1 MESEVFFEF
10 MNNELEGFEE
20 DRTFA
25 VQLFKTEIANSSFLY
40 HFFEEMSIHWIDDLD
55 LCCSMVLKTLKSIPE
70 SGKMNVLPLY
80 KDNDDEKEFIVRLI
94 RRTIECDKVNEELIQ
109 DLAQNWDL
117 DRIAKMDMI
126 LLKMAITE
134 LQNFSSIPTKVTL
147 NEYIEISKFY
157 STPKSNIFING
168 ILDKAIVR
176 LTNENIDRIVAS
188 LALKEINQST
198 LVRKLCN
205 LPQNNKTRKA
215 VFEYNKLIRD
225 IYTLKCILNP
235 QMLADAHRSQNR
247 LESYH
252 TLRASIAR
260 VGGRKG
266 LIGRTDLEIAIAN
279 KTGRLLATCVIFYNA
294 FIQSRILEIDPHNK
308 KLISKLKKSSP
319 VAWKHIHFG
328 GNFSFYSKNKI
339 DINEIIKKIIL

>member
-1 MESEVFFEF
+1 MLNRRHLRIKVLQVLYAFFQSEEEDILKAEKELLFSVERMYDMYLFLLLTFPEVKRAAENKIEERRKKLRPTQDDLNPNLKLVENALIAQIEASNDLRFLSEKRKVNWTGAVNQEIFRKMYLQIMESEVFFEF

-176 LTNENIDRIVAS
+176 LTNENKII
-188 LALKEINQST
+188 K
-198 LVRKLCN
+198 
-205 LPQNNKTRKA
+205 
-215 VFEYNKLIRD
+215 
-225 IYTLKCILNP
+225 
-235 QMLADAHRSQNR
+235 
-247 LESYH
+247 
-252 TLRASIAR
+252 
-260 VGGRKG
+260 
-266 LIGRTDLEIAIAN
+266 IGR
-279 KTGRLLATCVIFYNA
+279 GLL
-294 FIQSRILEIDPHNK
+294 S
-308 KLISKLKKSSP
+308 
-319 VAWKHIHFG
+319 
-328 GNFSFYSKNKI
+328 
-339 DINEIIKKIIL
+339 

>member
-1 MESEVFFEF
+1 MLNRRHLRIKVLQVLYAFFQSEEEDILKAEKELLFSVERMYDMYLFLLLTFPEVKRAAENKIEERRKKLRPTQDDLNPNLKLVENALIAQIEASNDLRFLSEKRKVNWTGAVNQEIFRKMYLQIMESEVFFEF

-70 SGKMNVLPLY
+70 SGKMSVLPLY

-176 LTNENIDRIVAS
+176 LTNENKII
-188 LALKEINQST
+188 K
-198 LVRKLCN
+198 
-205 LPQNNKTRKA
+205 
-215 VFEYNKLIRD
+215 
-225 IYTLKCILNP
+225 
-235 QMLADAHRSQNR
+235 
-247 LESYH
+247 
-252 TLRASIAR
+252 
-260 VGGRKG
+260 
-266 LIGRTDLEIAIAN
+266 IGR
-279 KTGRLLATCVIFYNA
+279 GLL
-294 FIQSRILEIDPHNK
+294 S
-308 KLISKLKKSSP
+308 
-319 VAWKHIHFG
+319 
-328 GNFSFYSKNKI
+328 
-339 DINEIIKKIIL
+339 